1 MRLFE
6 ERGLPRYL
14 RGREKGQQRDPL
26 PSPTSFLT
34 LRYLLRKKN
43 SSVTC
48 PFLLLRHRLSPSAL
62 HASLFSALFLLFQA
76 VFCSP
81 PPQFSLPYF
90 LPPQASKLLFPSLG
104 PLISPPCFPK
114 P

>member
-1 MRLFE
+1 MVFPATYE
-6 ERGLPRYL
+6 GEGSA
-14 RGREKGQQRDPL
+14 QR
-26 PSPTSFLT
+26 SAAFPTSFLT
-34 LRYLLRKKN
+34 PRYLHRRKN

-48 PFLLLRHRLSPSAL
+48 PFLLPGHRISPSAL
-62 HASLFSALFLLFQA
+62 DASLFSALFLFFQA

-90 LPPQASKLLFPSLG
+90 LPPQASKLLFPSLES
-104 PLISPPCFPK
+104 LISPPYFPE